1 MAGHSMEMKK
11 KRCRASILRNQFAVV
26 AVSLLLQLHATT
38 VNAVNSTP
46 SATAQSV
53 SGNED
58 QSLSITLAGSDPEGS
73 SLTYA
78 LASNPSHGSASLS
91 GNTVTYTPAAN
102 YNGTDS
108 FTFTV
113 SDGAATSSA
122 ATVSITINA
131 VSDTPSATAQSVS
144 GNEDAAQSITLAGSD
159 PEGGSLTYAL
169 ASATSHG
176 SASLSGNTVT
186 YTPPANYN
194 GTDSFTFTVSNG
206 TATSSAATVSIT
218 INAVN
223 DTPSATAQ
231 SVSGNEDAAKSIT
244 LAGSNP
250 DGGNV
255 TYALASNPSHGN
267 ASLSGNTVTY
277 TPAANYNGRTALR
290 LQYRTELQPPRRRRC
305 RSPSVPPTA
314 RHRRRRR
321 RCRATRNSRGQ
332 SPWRVAIRRGA
343 V

>member
-1 MAGHSMEMKK
+1 V
-11 KRCRASILRNQFAVV
+11 SI
-26 AVSLLLQLHATT
+26 TI
-38 VNAVNSTP
+38 NAVNDTP

-58 QSLSITLAGSDPEGS
+58 AAQSITLAGSDPEGS

-131 VSDTPSATAQSVS
+131 VNDTPSATAQSVS

-159 PEGGSLTYAL
+159 PEGSSLTYAL
-169 ASATSHG
+169 ASNPSHG

-186 YTPPANYN
+186 YTPTADYN
-194 GTDSFTFTVSNG
+194 GSDSFTFTVSDG
-206 TATSSAATVSIT
+206 AATSSAATVSIT
-218 INAVN
+218 VTAVN
-223 DTPSATAQ
+223 DTPTATAQ
-231 SVSGNEDAAKSIT
+231 SVSGNEDAAQAIT
-244 LAGSNP
+244 LAGGRP
-250 DGGNV
+250 RRG
-255 TYALASNPSHGN
+255 HG
-267 ASLSGNTVTY
+267 
-277 TPAANYNGRTALR
+277 PAADHVGDLR
-290 LQYRTELQPPRRRRC
+290 PR
-305 RSPSVPPTA
+305 
-314 RHRRRRR
+314 
-321 RCRATRNSRGQ
+321 
-332 SPWRVAIRRGA
+332 
-343 V
+343 